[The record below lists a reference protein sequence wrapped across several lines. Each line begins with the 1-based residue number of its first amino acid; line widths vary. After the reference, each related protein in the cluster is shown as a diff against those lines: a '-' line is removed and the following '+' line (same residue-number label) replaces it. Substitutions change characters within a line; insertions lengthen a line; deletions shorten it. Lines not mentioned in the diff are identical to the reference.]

1 MMTRATLISVTLLL
15 TATPSAHGEV
25 VGSVDDWDQGAA
37 DIIIL
42 QREPVAIGSISEDG
56 TIELALPEGFT
67 LTQPFGQIFSCSA
80 GTVEITNPEATY
92 VATPNSLIVADIAA
106 KKMFAPLTP
115 ADSEET
121 ARAAPDMFQGD
132 TPTGT
137 LYQWMYF
144 SAPAGLAGECVT
156 ATTYETESGEPI
168 SRRVVYDA
176 DFDAGWNLMAVE
188 IEEVARPTSMDR
200 TIATLTLYRT
210 IEALPED
217 TVWVYATR

>member
-1 MMTRATLISVTLLL
+1 MIARSTLVLIALLL

-25 VGSVDDWDQGAA
+25 VGLVDDRDQGAA

-42 QREPVAIGSISEDG
+42 QREPVAIGG
-56 TIELALPEGFT
+56 TSELALPEGFT
-67 LTQPFGQIFSCSA
+67 PTQPFGQIFSCSA
-80 GTVEITNPEATY
+80 GTVEITNPDATY
-92 VATPNSLIVADIAA
+92 LATPSSLMVADIAA
-106 KKMFAPLTP
+106 KKMLAPLTP
-115 ADSEET
+115 ADSEEA
-121 ARAAPDMFQGD
+121 ARAAPHMFQDD

-144 SAPAGLAGECVT
+144 SAPAGLDGECVT
-156 ATTYETESGEPI
+156 ATTYETESGESI

-210 IEALPED
+210 IEALPQD
-217 TVWVYATR
+217 TL